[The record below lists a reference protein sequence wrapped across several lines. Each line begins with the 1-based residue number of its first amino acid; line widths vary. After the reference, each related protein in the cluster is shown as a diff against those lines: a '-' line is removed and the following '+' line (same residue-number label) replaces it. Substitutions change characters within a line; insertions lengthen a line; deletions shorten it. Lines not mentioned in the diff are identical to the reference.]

1 MSTPFNR
8 DQEIDHLLGS
18 SDLPAGGALAEQ
30 SVGLQV
36 GRIPDAMRGP
46 NTADVPNIELVGQT
60 NVPSLIDQG
69 HEPIPT
75 YTGWPYNMGY
85 QPVRT

>member
-1 MSTPFNR
+1 MTTQSDRREIESTA
-8 DQEIDHLLGS
+8 IS
-18 SDLPAGGALAEQ
+18 SDLPTGVLAEQ

-36 GRIPDAMRGP
+36 GRIPDAMRGA
-46 NTADVPNIELVGQT
+46 NTADVPHIELVGQT